1 MTGKGEGGGG
11 LTMGQG
17 ASDCSDEIS
26 LANFKMHKIYLEGA
40 WLSTVHVVELWW
52 MTMSFNEDTR
62 QTKIQNN
69 ANYS

>member
-1 MTGKGEGGGG
+1 
-11 LTMGQG
+11 MGQG

-26 LANFKMHKIYLEGA
+26 LANFKMRKIYLEGA

-62 QTKIQNN
+62 QTKIQKN